1 MCPDG
6 KIPEYIPTYSF
17 PVCIYG
23 RYPATATADGLEC
36 RNGGRLVERECILFE
51 EAMIVPCSPTPQP
64 SASSAP
70 KPIISA
76 TITIEIKTNMTFTNT
91 TNTTVLE
98 DPQVVATLREAIAKA
113 LGVPV
118 EMILIES
125 IQLVKDGIVQT
136 TVNVLQSQG
145 QGQGRR
151 LAVQNGYGIQYKI
164 VDPPASILSTPVEE
178 LGQKIVTS
186 PALAA
191 AAIQTIQDMTGVTL
205 DAQSI
210 AIESSNMVVALPE
223 VQQSQ
228 TIQQSQQSPSD
239 SSSLYFMIGG
249 VCVAVGLV
257 GIGAAL
263 LIAKRRRSTKI
274 VNKTDV
280 EHVTIINPV
289 VPGEPAFFPAPR
301 YFNQSVRDIVHHKP
315 QQIRRI

>member
-1 MCPDG
+1 M
-6 KIPEYIPTYSF
+6 
-17 PVCIYG
+17 
-23 RYPATATADGLEC
+23 
-36 RNGGRLVERECILFE
+36 ERECILFE